1 MRLIGTLDS
10 EKQAFI
16 FYSHL
21 LSEGIHSTYETT
33 SPDAKK
39 DRVSIWIYEEDQ
51 VEKAVALL
59 DEFKANPNDPKYAK
73 IEYPFVPAQPPD
85 LIAVVKEGE
94 AQKLKEKQK
103 TSPWAKTIDPEPKVR
118 KLRFFPLTHLTIL
131 ICALLYFVNTIQQVQ
146 MFQSEG
152 KIGLE
157 LSGMT
162 PLMQELMFDYPV
174 ANQAVNAVLQQNSL
188 KSYEKIEQVPIEIR
202 TQIANAQKIPVWRGI
217 IGYLD
222 KKNGEQGP
230 LFEKIRQGEYWRL
243 FTPCLLHGGLLHI
256 LFNMAWVWI
265 LMRPMEERLS
275 KWKVIIF
282 VLVVG
287 ILANIAQYFVSGPY
301 FLGFSGIV
309 CGQVG
314 FIWMRQ
320 KMAPWE
326 GYPLQRGTF
335 LFILIFVV
343 SMFALDI
350 LAFVLRHFEI
360 VHLTVT
366 IANTAHVI
374 GGLLGI
380 LLARIPFFSR
390 GMS

>member
-21 LSEGIHSTYETT
+21 LSQGIHSTYETT
-33 SPDAKK
+33 APDAKK

-51 VEKAVALL
+51 VERAIALL
-59 DEFKANPNDPKYAK
+59 EEFKANPNDPKYSK
-73 IEYPFVPAQPPD
+73 IEYPFVPPQPPD

-103 TSPWAKTIDPEPKVR
+103 AASWSSAVDSPPKAR

-131 ICALLYFVNTIQQVQ
+131 ICALLYFINTIQQVQ
-146 MFQSEG
+146 IYQEKG
-152 KIGLE
+152 KLSLE

-162 PLMQELMFDYPV
+162 PLMQRLMFDYPL
-174 ANQAVNAVLQQNSL
+174 ANQTINAVLQQNSL
-188 KSYEKIEQVPIEIR
+188 KSYEKIEQVPVEIKAK
-202 TQIANAQKIPVWRGI
+202 IVEAQKIPVWRGV
-217 IGYLD
+217 IGYFD
-222 KKNGEQGP
+222 KKNGKQGP

-275 KWKVIIF
+275 KWKVLLF
-282 VLVVG
+282 VLIVG
-287 ILANIAQYFVSGPY
+287 IIANIAQYFVSGPY

-326 GYPLQRGTF
+326 GYPLQKGTF
-335 LFILIFVV
+335 LFILIFVI
-343 SMFALDI
+343 SMFALD
-350 LAFVLRHFEI
+350 LMAFVLRHFEV

-366 IANTAHVI
+366 IANTAHVV

-390 GMS
+390 GMA